1 MTQEQEFWNIESDY
15 FEHKV
20 SQKYELQT
28 PPGLTEEV
36 IRQISKDKNE
46 PQWMLDFRL
55 KCFEL
60 FKQLPMPNNWPD
72 GPDLKDLD
80 LTSISYYIKPGTK
93 TESDWEKVPP
103 EIKKTFERLGIPEA
117 ERRSLAGAGAQFE
130 SEVVYHNLK
139 KQWED
144 LGVIFTDCD
153 VALKE
158 HPELFKKY
166 FMKCVP
172 PTLHKFAAL
181 HGACWSGGTF
191 IMVPKGVKVDLPLQ
205 AYFRMNVAAGG
216 QFEHTLIIV
225 DEGAEV
231 SYVEGCSSPSYMT
244 GSLHAGCVEI
254 FVHKGARGR
263 YTSMENWSR
272 NVFNL
277 NTKRAI
283 VEDDGLIEWIN
294 GNAGSHITMLYPCS
308 ILKGKN
314 ARSDFLGIAVAS
326 KGQYQDTGAKVYHLA
341 PNTTSTI
348 RSKSISKDGGITTY
362 RGLVKI
368 AKNAT
373 NAKVHVQCDALMLDN
388 QSKSNTVPY
397 MDVDNKTAEVGHEAT
412 VAKIGDEQLFYLMS
426 RGLSEEEARKMIV
439 LGFVEPITK
448 ALPIEYAVEF
458 NKLIELEME
467 NALG

>member
-1 MTQEQEFWNIESDY
+1 MTQDQEFWKIDADY

-20 SQKYELQT
+20 NQKYEMQT
-28 PPGLTEEV
+28 APGLTEET
-36 IRQISKDKNE
+36 IRQISADKKE
-46 PQWMLDFRL
+46 PRWMLDFRL
-55 KCFEL
+55 KCFEIYQ
-60 FKQLPMPNNWPD
+60 KLPMPINWPD
-72 GPDLKDLD
+72 GPDLKELD
-80 LTSISYYIKPGTK
+80 LNSISYYIKPGTK

-139 KQWED
+139 KQWGD

-153 VALKE
+153 VALRE
-158 HPELFKKY
+158 HEELFKKH

-181 HGACWSGGTF
+181 HGAVWSGGTF
-191 IMVPKGVKVDLPLQ
+191 IYIPKNVKVDLPLQ
-205 AYFRMNVAAGG
+205 AYFRMNIAGAG

-225 DEGAEV
+225 DEGAEMQ
-231 SYVEGCSSPSYMT
+231 YLEGCSAPTYTSS
-244 GSLHAGCVEI
+244 SLHAGCVEI
-254 FVHKGARGR
+254 FVNKGARAR
-263 YTSMENWSR
+263 YSSMENWAK

-283 VEDDGLIEWIN
+283 VDENGIIEWIN
-294 GNAGSHITMLYPCS
+294 GNMGSKTTMLYPCS
-308 ILKGKN
+308 ILKGKG
-314 ARSDFLGIAVAS
+314 ARSDFLGIAVAA
-326 KGQYQDTGAKVYHLA
+326 KGQFQDTGAKVIHAA

-362 RGLVKI
+362 RGLVQI
-368 AKNAT
+368 AKQAT

-388 QSKSNTVPY
+388 LSKSNTVPY
-397 MDVDNKTAEVGHEAT
+397 MHIDNKTADVGHEAT
-412 VAKIGDEQLFYLMS
+412 VSKIGDEQLFYLMS
-426 RGLSEEEARKMIV
+426 RGLSEEQARQMIV
-439 LGFVEPITK
+439 SGFIEPIVK
-448 ALPIEYAVEF
+448 ALPIEYAVEL
-458 NKLIELEME
+458 NRLMELEME

>member
-1 MTQEQEFWNIESDY
+1 M
-15 FEHKV
+15 
-20 SQKYELQT
+20 QT
-28 PPGLTEEV
+28 APGLTEET
-36 IRQISKDKNE
+36 IHQISKDKKE
-46 PQWMLDFRL
+46 PRWMLDFRL

-60 FKQLPMPNNWPD
+60 YKKLPMPNSWPD
-72 GPDLKDLD
+72 GPDLKELD
-80 LTSISYYIKPGTK
+80 LASISYYIKPGTK
-93 TESDWEKVPP
+93 TESDWNKVPA

-153 VALKE
+153 VALRE
-158 HPELFKKY
+158 HEELFRKH

-181 HGACWSGGTF
+181 HGAVWSGGTF
-191 IMVPKGVKVDLPLQ
+191 IHIPKGVKLDLPLQ
-205 AYFRMNVAAGG
+205 AYFRMNIADAG

-254 FVHKGARGR
+254 FVNKGARAR
-263 YTSMENWSR
+263 YTSMENWSK

-283 VEDDGLIEWIN
+283 VDEDALIEWIN
-294 GNAGSHITMLYPCS
+294 GNAGSRTTMLYPCS
-308 ILKGKN
+308 VLKGKG

-326 KGQYQDTGAKVYHLA
+326 KGQFQDTGAKVIHAA

-362 RGLVKI
+362 RGLVQI
-368 AKNAT
+368 AKQAT
-373 NAKVHVQCDALMLDN
+373 NAKVHVQCDALMLDDL
-388 QSKSNTVPY
+388 SKSNTVPY
-397 MDVDNKTAEVGHEAT
+397 IDVDNKTAEVGHEAT

-448 ALPIEYAVEF
+448 ALPLEYAVEF